1 MLPTSEEL
9 PEDLVIQ
16 ILLWLPVISLL
27 RLKCVCKSWCDLISG
42 QNFITKHLLHN
53 QTTYNKN
60 MNVGFLLLRREKT
73 SHNYVFSKLPYE
85 TLEISSTQAV
95 PSSYLGTDKA
105 DKFDIV
111 GSSNGLVCLCVHDSL
126 NIILWNP
133 ATKET
138 KVVPQSQISYPEGKA
153 FPQDL
158 GFGFD
163 TKSNDFKVVMIL
175 ENYDHYERKRFSVAE
190 VYCLSTNSWRKVH
203 ACVPGYILTYNIPR
217 RTYTKG
223 MLSWWAHHSG
233 GKCIQCILSFDMSN
247 ESFLATTLPDNRAI
261 GYRHYSQRRFF
272 VFNKLVS
279 LVIFIEDSEL
289 SESFFHI
296 WSLLEFGVRE
306 SWTKL
311 FTIGPLMGIAKP
323 LGFFKND
330 SMFLENNEGQLLL
343 CNLSTQEMTNLQIGG
358 VRKSLQIITYIES
371 LIFVKGENDLEV
383 QNST

>member
-1 MLPTSEEL
+1 MAACDVSTATQ
-9 PEDLVIQ
+9 V
-16 ILLWLPVISLL
+16 SL
-27 RLKCVCKSWCDLISG
+27 KSWCDLMSG
-42 QNFITKHLLHN
+42 RKFITKHLLHN
-53 QTTYNKN
+53 QTTSNKN

-73 SHNYVFSKLPYE
+73 SHNYVFSNLPYE

-95 PSSYLGTDKA
+95 PSSYFGTNKT

-111 GSSNGLVCLCVHDSL
+111 GSSNDLVCLRVHGSL

-163 TKSNDFKVVMIL
+163 IKSNDYKVVMIL
-175 ENYDHYERKRFSVAE
+175 ENYDHPELPFNERKRFSVAE

-203 ACVPGYILTYNIPR
+203 ACVPDNILRFNISH

-233 GKCIQCILSFDMSN
+233 GKCNQCIISFDMSN
-247 ESFLATTLPDNRAI
+247 ELFLTTTLPDNRAI
-261 GYRHYSQRRFF
+261 GYQHYGIRWFF
-272 VFNKLVS
+272 VLNESVS
-279 LVIFIEDSEL
+279 LVIFIEDIEL

-296 WSLLEFGVRE
+296 WSLLEFGDRE

-311 FTIGPLMGIAKP
+311 FTIGPLMGIEKP

-343 CNLSTQEMTNLQIGG
+343 YNLSTQEMTNLQIGG
-358 VRKSLQIITYIES
+358 VRKSLEIVRNTE
-371 LIFVKGENDLEV
+371 
-383 QNST
+383 